1 MSMNFKK
8 IGWVILFLPFLLI
21 LFFIVYEIFGMCINH
36 HATKQQTNLLQV
48 NLENEISDI
57 QIINIYSETGNTTG
71 TGNHVDCLSAIIF
84 STNMPESEIRDTMSK
99 YYEFNEWNCFLN
111 KTDDGNY
118 LFYLNTAATFED
130 NIEGH

>member
-1 MSMNFKK
+1 
-8 IGWVILFLPFLLI
+8 
-21 LFFIVYEIFGMCINH
+21 MCINH

-57 QIINIYSETGNTTG
+57 RIINIYSETGNTAG
-71 TGNHVDCLSAIIF
+71 TGNHVDCLSSIIF
-84 STNMPESEIRDTMSK
+84 STNMPESEIRETMSK
-99 YYEFNEWNCFLN
+99 YYEFNERSCFLN

-118 LFYLNTAATFED
+118 LFYLNTAAPFED